1 MHSSARN
8 TALSVC
14 RPKLKFHK
22 IQLFTRQ
29 CHYRNHCL
37 PCAHA
42 AITIILPRIQAR
54 ARAAEKKGD
63 FAAKVPKVN
72 LKQFSIC
79 VRSFGHGVPPSSLPR
94 HNLQIRGREILA
106 SEKDSRAQ
114 VYRAPHTGVRVR
126 PSYNHISFHTW
137 TKAVAHARVERERER
152 RKTPRKRAQPSNSM
166 RGRFG
171 SLLSLSLPM
180 IVLTLLSLL
189 VSLSSSADFLP
200 SRARFISIFISCRA
214 ALGLSSLLI
223 YLFCLSRSLASE
235 RVWLFLALIT
245 HAASE
250 RRRRK
255 RRRSR
260 APTVYTNE
268 LSVQISILTANL
280 PANRSPTSPPM
291 YSTAADRRGKSTRW
305 LLL

>member
-1 MHSSARN
+1 MSLPQPLSSLRTRGN
-8 TALSVC
+8 NNN
-14 RPKLKFHK
+14 
-22 IQLFTRQ
+22 FTP
-29 CHYRNHCL
+29 Y
-37 PCAHA
+37 
-42 AITIILPRIQAR
+42 TGAR
-54 ARAAEKKGD
+54 ARPKRKAISRRRSQKSIWNNFQFAWGHSVTACRRRRRRGITCKFVGERFSRLKKT
-63 FAAKVPKVN
+63 
-72 LKQFSIC
+72 
-79 VRSFGHGVPPSSLPR
+79 
-94 HNLQIRGREILA
+94 
-106 SEKDSRAQ
+106 RA
-114 VYRAPHTGVRVR
+114 RKCIEPHTRACACGPRIT
-126 PSYNHISFHTW
+126 ISHFIPERRQRHT
-137 TKAVAHARVERERER
+137 RESRERER